1 MDQAPVLLQ
10 SFDGNFIVLS
20 RMEVKHLKV
29 VDDMLKDAQGE
40 TFLPPFPHVVDG
52 NSLDLILLELR
63 GRLRVDAL
71 HDVPFIQLM
80 RASNYLDFSVL
91 SAKMLPTLAKR
102 LLSCDA
108 PDHVYQEMSGF
119 LFEALFSLPGED
131 AHRFAL
137 KAARFSKV
145 HIDVDWLDER
155 RRMYLTWNTD
165 YAISHGHTKIF
176 IQFYKDHMKRNL
188 LNGNYLSGASEK
200 GYADIVKFFLD
211 THTFHHACG
220 SPLYRGIVRACK
232 NGHLEVVKLLLPLYA
247 NPMRVVPS
255 DCIKM
260 ATRGKHVRIVEEL
273 LKHPGVDP
281 SVDEDYAIRRAAR
294 YGDMATVN
302 VLLTDSRVNG
312 QLAEVVMRTKR
323 IKVQ

>member
-1 MDQAPVLLQ
+1 MLLQ

-20 RMEVKHLKV
+20 RAEVKHLKT
-29 VDDMLKDAQGE
+29 VDEMLKDAKSE
-40 TFLPPFPHVVDG
+40 SFLPPFSHVVDG
-52 NSLDLILLELR
+52 NSLSFILLELR
-63 GRLRVDAL
+63 GKLRLDAL
-71 HDVPFIQLM
+71 DDVHFIQLM

-119 LFEALFSLPGED
+119 LFEALLFLPGED
-131 AHRFAL
+131 AHKFAL
-137 KAARFSKV
+137 KTARFSKV
-145 HIDVDWLDER
+145 PIDVDWLAER
-155 RRMYLTWNTD
+155 KRMYRTWNTD
-165 YAISHGHTKIF
+165 YLIHHGHTKMF
-176 IQFYKDHMKRNL
+176 IQFYKYHMKQNL
-188 LNGNYLSGASEK
+188 LNGMYLSQASEK

-220 SPLYRGIVRACK
+220 SPLYRGIIAACK
-232 NGHLEVVKLLLPLYA
+232 NGHLEVVKMLLPLYA
-247 NPMRVVPS
+247 NPMLEVPS

-260 ATRGKHVRIVEEL
+260 ATRGKHTIIVKEL

-281 SVDEDYAIRRAAR
+281 SVDGNYPIRRAAR

-302 VLLTDSRVNG
+302 LLLTDSRVNG
-312 QLAEVVMRTKR
+312 QLADIVMHTKR